1 MTGFRTFCHIS
12 EYGEAGYRHLHRM
25 IASSSP
31 LVLWAPS
38 SALLSAPSCQV
49 EPRQF
54 VDLVRNGHVRVIARE
69 EWLFSSAKRNDHPWE
84 GAAWTPSVD
93 DELMKFA
100 EADRDREASERR
112 VTVASPEPG
121 MRWAKDHFEENGEL
135 VAKVTRVLKGRA
147 PEKDIP
153 IGVLE
158 TARRYENDPRKTVEH
173 ILRDVC
179 NHGDAIALS
188 GAEAPFFLSPR
199 DSQFLRWIDSTTQA
213 PSSAGRR
220 QQHLDHAELAAQ
232 LLALLRTMEI
242 SGGATDLDRFM
253 GSEGHEELT
262 RWYASICRCVA
273 LERPKSLEGK
283 VSRELNRALDGG
295 RLHNTLRSWMSR
307 KVEAPVFALGLATTI
322 AGPFVDGPSMLSLA
336 GVLLGAIPVG
346 NGVLRRLGY
355 VPAQYTGAQWPFLYS
370 FGHEASAKRI
380 RRLRRALDLA
390 AEA

>member
-1 MTGFRTFCHIS
+1 MTEFRTFCHIS

-38 SALLSAPSCQV
+38 STLLSAPSCQV
-49 EPRQF
+49 GPREF
-54 VDLVRNGHVRVIARE
+54 VDLVHNKHVRVIARE
-69 EWLFSSAKRNDHPWE
+69 EWLFSPSKRNGHPWE

-93 DELMKFA
+93 DELRKLA
-100 EADRDREASERR
+100 EADRDREPSKRR
-112 VTVASPEPG
+112 VTVAPPEPG
-121 MRWAKDHFEENGEL
+121 MKWATEHFEENGEL
-135 VAKVTRVLKGRA
+135 VDRVTRVLKGRA

-153 IGVLE
+153 VGVLE

-173 ILRDVC
+173 VLRDVR

-199 DSQFLRWIDSTTQA
+199 DSQFLRWIDSTTEPPA
-213 PSSAGRR
+213 PAASAR
-220 QQHLDHAELAAQ
+220 QNLDYAELAAQ

-242 SGGATDLDRFM
+242 SGGATDLRRFVD
-253 GSEGHEELT
+253 SPGHEELA

-273 LERPKSLEGK
+273 LERPKSLEDK
-283 VSRELNRALDGG
+283 VSRELNRTLDGA
-295 RLHNTLRSWMSR
+295 RLHNTFRSWLSR
-307 KVEAPVFALGLATTI
+307 RVEAPVFALGLATTI
-322 AGPFVDGPSMLSLA
+322 AGPFFDGPSALSLA